1 MFFIRLAAKNHALNI
16 NVPWGSVFTPLFSH
30 CMISLRLC
38 HSFSWLPLPP
48 IHYWLPNLDLEI
60 RLFCEAPNLDIQS
73 CYWKVPSKWSR
84 GNSNTKV
91 ILPHK
96 LGPLHVWPAW
106 VDGWSHQDKK
116 LKPSSTSPLP
126 VPPRIPPFLISEGI
140 LCSTFAASLE
150 VCPLCQ
156 LEFISCHHS
165 Q

>member
-1 MFFIRLAAKNHALNI
+1 MCPE
-16 NVPWGSVFTPLFSH
+16 VLFSPLYSH
-30 CMISLRLC
+30 TAWFPYVSVIPSHGFLYLPYTTDFQILILKSDFSAKPQTYISNPVIGKF
-38 HSFSWLPLPP
+38 HPNGPEEIP
-48 IHYWLPNLDLEI
+48 ILKSSSH
-60 RLFCEAPNLDIQS
+60 
-73 CYWKVPSKWSR
+73 
-84 GNSNTKV
+84 
-91 ILPHK
+91 HK